1 MYFAELSILV
11 MTAMTLSVYD
21 ISDLTDEAGVPLTA
35 AKATYSGGTIR
46 YAVMASGFDPHI
58 LLHSH
63 PDPFRCSIVP
73 RSGRTKALILALKQ
87 DE

>member
-21 ISDLTDEAGVPLTA
+21 ISEPTDEAGVPLTA

-46 YAVMASGFDPHI
+46 YAVMASGFDPW
-58 LLHSH
+58 LTYTSAQSSRPVQMQYRPPLW
-63 PDPFRCSIVP
+63 
-73 RSGRTKALILALKQ
+73 
-87 DE
+87 